1 MAKRAK
7 ISRRIGNFAIDR
19 RAILI
24 LMLAALALA
33 GWRFLE
39 DNPQHN
45 PWAPLDL
52 RDPPGW
58 ATQSKLTALRADPQT
73 CRAVLERS
81 AIAYDALPSTGEGAC
96 VRPDRTVLAEV
107 PLSPA
112 KPAMTCSVAAGL
124 QLWLEQS
131 VEPAA
136 RDIFGQE
143 VREVRHLGT
152 YNCRRMNGN
161 DGYWS
166 EHATG
171 NAIDI
176 AGFTLADGSRISLL
190 DHWEGGDAKSLFLK
204 RIRDEACPIFG
215 TVLSPDYNAA
225 HRDHFHLDQAGNNWG
240 ICR

>member
-7 ISRRIGNFAIDR
+7 ISRRTGNFAIDR
-19 RAILI
+19 RVILI

-58 ATQSKLTALRADPQT
+58 ATQSKLAALRADAQT

-81 AIAYDALPSTGEGAC
+81 VIAYDALSSTGEGAC
-96 VRPDRTVLAEV
+96 ARPDRTVLADA

-112 KPAMTCSVAAGL
+112 KPAMTCPVAAGL
-124 QLWLEQS
+124 QLWLEKS

-190 DHWEGGDAKSLFLK
+190 DHWEEGDAKSLFLK

-225 HRDHFHLDQAGNNWG
+225 HRDHFHLDQAGNSWE